1 MARLSL
7 TTPDP
12 PAPGGAMIRSI
23 VVCNLHQQMVR
34 ELGCLLVSDRIA
46 AGGQLPREE
55 VLAGRMKVRRT
66 LQQGAMKV
74 PPRA

>member
-1 MARLSL
+1 
-7 TTPDP
+7 
-12 PAPGGAMIRSI
+12 MIRSI
-23 VVCNLHQQMVR
+23 VVCNLHEQMVR
-34 ELGCLLVSDRIA
+34 ELGWLLVSDRIA

-74 PPRA
+74 PPTA

>member
-1 MARLSL
+1 
-7 TTPDP
+7 
-12 PAPGGAMIRSI
+12 
-23 VVCNLHQQMVR
+23 MVR

-55 VLAGRMKVRRT
+55 VLVGRMKVRRT